1 MLGGASRACEFD
13 PSPFAAPEYSV
24 LGMHAW
30 LALAVQVVCVVFV
43 CRGQGLSGPAQGRV
57 WAAAR
62 GTGDET
68 RHGGGSHFNGGTFS
82 NLTQHSSRSQ
92 TLAINNVMT
101 NDRFRRHDTI
111 VSYFVSHG
119 LLYTVLYDATH
130 EQGRCGRSLNGPPE
144 RDVGRS
150 LVDVELERKGNAS

>member
-1 MLGGASRACEFD
+1 MQIPHGASRIDLPRSGSYGRVGGVEPTRSADLPSRHFAATMLGGASRACEFD

-68 RHGGGSHFNGGTFS
+68 RHGGGSHCNGGTFS

-92 TLAINNVMT
+92 TLAINKRLDST
-101 NDRFRRHDTI
+101 TRGSRSDDR
-111 VSYFVSHG
+111 
-119 LLYTVLYDATH
+119 
-130 EQGRCGRSLNGPPE
+130 PE
-144 RDVGRS
+144 
-150 LVDVELERKGNAS
+150 